1 MNPIRLFLLSVVFT
15 AFVASAHAQK
25 EDWLPITQHDLELK
39 QVPGNPGADA
49 IQLYYADF
57 INDEEQTE
65 FFYAR
70 IKVLNEKGKSHA
82 DVELVIP
89 QEGSISGLKART
101 IQPDGKITEFT
112 GKPFQKTVIKARGV
126 KVLAKSFTMP
136 EVNVGSI
143 IEYKYKIQW
152 PWIIT
157 DNSWTIQHELY
168 TVKESF
174 RMKPYSGG
182 LEGFENGYQVA
193 ALYSHMPNNVKP
205 VQKGGGYE
213 LDLENMPAFESEGYM
228 PPQED
233 LKPQMR
239 FFYINMGNSTA
250 DKFWQ
255 DAGRKWNEDVEHF
268 IGNRKEI
275 AQASAQAI
283 GNETDPEQKLRKLYA
298 RAQQIRNLSYERE
311 RTDVELKKEKLKLN
325 QNSGDVLARG
335 TGDREDITRLFVA
348 LARAAGFDASIVRVS
363 NRQNK
368 FFDKGL
374 LSRRQL
380 DSEIAVV
387 NQAGKDVYLDPGTM
401 FCPYGYL
408 RWIRTSTQGIKLDK
422 KGGVF
427 VMAPPATYDK
437 STIRRNAEMVLDRD
451 GNLTGTITVRF
462 EGGDALEHC
471 LDELQTDE
479 AGRKKDLEDELQGW
493 LPTGAI
499 IKLTKA
505 EGWDASDAP
514 LIATFSVNMPGYAST
529 AGKRLLVPTY
539 LFQARQ
545 MDAFKH
551 VDRKFPVYFPY
562 AFSESDKVSITLPA
576 GYTLENAPQQETARL
591 SYAAYQNLAQCDGK
605 QLLTQRILQVNGIFF
620 RLEQYPEMKTFFGKV
635 QAGDEHR
642 QCLPE
647 AASMLKKLIKLLP
660 FIVLMSFLPASASAG
675 VPDWLRSLAQ
685 QPAKTYAD
693 DANAVVLLDDQDTT
707 VKDNGEIVTH
717 ERHRLQNLAP

>member
-1 MNPIRLFLLSVVFT
+1 MNPIRLVLLFIVV
-15 AFVASAHAQK
+15 AVFVAPAQAQK
-25 EDWLPITQHDLELK
+25 EDWQPITQRDLEMK

-57 INDEEQTE
+57 INDQDQTE

-89 QEGSISGLKART
+89 PDGSISGLKART
-101 IQPDGKITEFT
+101 IQPDGRITEFT
-112 GKPFQKTVIKARGV
+112 GKPFQKTVIKTRGV

-143 IEYKYKIQW
+143 IEYKYKIEW
-152 PWIIT
+152 PGIIT

-205 VQKGGGYE
+205 VQKSGGYE
-213 LDLENMPAFESEGYM
+213 LDVENMPAFESEGYM
-228 PPQED
+228 PPEED

-239 FFYINMGNSTA
+239 FFYIGMASSTP

-255 DAGRKWNEDVEHF
+255 EAGRKWNDEAERF
-268 IGNRKEI
+268 MGNRKEI
-275 AQASAQAI
+275 SQAAAQAI

-298 RAQQIRNLSYERE
+298 RAQQIRNLTYERE
-311 RTDVELKKEKLKLN
+311 RTELEQKKENLKSN
-325 QNSGDVLARG
+325 QNAGDVLSRG
-335 TGDREDITRLFVA
+335 IGFRDDITRFFVA
-348 LARAAGFDASIVRVS
+348 LARSAGFEASIVRVS
-363 NRQNK
+363 DRKAK

-387 NQAGKDVYLDPGTM
+387 NQAGKDVYLDPGTR

-408 RWIRTSTQGIKLDK
+408 RWIRTSTQGLKLDK

-427 VMAPPATYDK
+427 VMAPAAPYDK
-437 STIRRNAEMVLDRD
+437 ATIRRNAEMVLDGD
-451 GNLTGTITVRF
+451 GNLTGTITVKF
-462 EGGDALEHC
+462 EGGDALEHR

-493 LPTGAI
+493 LSNGASA
-499 IKLTKA
+499 KLAKS
-505 EGWDASDAP
+505 EGWETSDGP
-514 LIATFSVNMPGYAST
+514 LTATFTVTVPSYASI
-529 AGKRLLVPTY
+529 AGKRLLVPGY

-562 AFSESDKVSITLPA
+562 AFGEVDRVNINVPG
-576 GYTLENAPQQETARL
+576 GYTLENVPPQQTDRL
-591 SYAAYQNLAQCDGK
+591 AYAAYQNVAQFDGK
-605 QLLTQRILQVNGIFF
+605 QLVTQRILQVNGIFF
-620 RLEQYPEMKTFFGKV
+620 RVEQYPEIKTFFGKV
-635 QAGDEHR
+635 QAGDE
-642 QCLPE
+642 QQ
-647 AASMLKKLIKLLP
+647 A
-660 FIVLMSFLPASASAG
+660 VLTGGSASAQK
-675 VPDWLRSLAQ
+675 A
-685 QPAKTYAD
+685 
-693 DANAVVLLDDQDTT
+693 
-707 VKDNGEIVTH
+707 H
-717 ERHRLQNLAP
+717 